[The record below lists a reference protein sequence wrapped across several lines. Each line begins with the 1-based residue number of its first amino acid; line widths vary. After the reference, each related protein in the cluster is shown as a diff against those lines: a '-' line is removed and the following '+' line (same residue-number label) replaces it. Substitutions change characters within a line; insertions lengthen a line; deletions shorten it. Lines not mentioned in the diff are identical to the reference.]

1 MIKIIFGLLC
11 GLLYLTG
18 LCFGWTY
25 QEASVYV
32 CIYLV
37 PTLCIVSTLPISVGL
52 VHRIVANK
60 GRWLGIVALPFSWLY
75 TAYYIA
81 FTIAICNLFSDVFY
95 IDYGSSIPIVEQQ
108 FNLCMKNLQHIA
120 DTCNTTYEEVN
131 IIIYVKLFILIVVVN
146 GILAYIAK
154 PYHKQWEKLKK
165 SVWKREVH
173 HEEIS

>member
-11 GLLYLTG
+11 GLLYLIG

-37 PTLCIVSTLPISVGL
+37 PILCIVSTLPISVGL
-52 VHRIVANK
+52 VHRIVVNK
-60 GRWLGIVALPFSWLY
+60 GRWLSIVALPFAWLY
-75 TAYYIA
+75 TVCYII
-81 FTIAICNLFSDVFY
+81 FTIAVYNLFSDVFY
-95 IDYGSSIPIVEQQ
+95 IDYGSNTPIVEQQ
-108 FNLCMKNLQHIA
+108 FNLCMRNLQRIA

-154 PYHKQWEKLKK
+154 PYHKLWGKLKNAIC
-165 SVWKREVH
+165 KRR
-173 HEEIS
+173 SA